1 MKKVKALIFTALLAV
16 GFTSVA
22 GAASSSAEAASDGVI
37 TVNTKPVC
45 TTPCK
50 KEM

>member
-22 GAASSSAEAASDGVI
+22 GAASALNEVQAA
-37 TVNTKPVC
+37 NTKPVC
-45 TTPCK
+45 TMPCQ